1 MIPFRVRYGRSA
13 AGVEF
18 RAHVRLWVCPYLPI
32 GDRFGSKSAIRRTQ
46 ANVRS
51 WHKHNAGT
59 VPFRQLS
66 AVRGHAWKLSALVG
80 TGQIIIGCW

>member
-1 MIPFRVRYGRSA
+1 MQGSKTAFSPYI
-13 AGVEF
+13 AGVFAQLKIFDFCTIPNF
-18 RAHVRLWVCPYLPI
+18 RK
-32 GDRFGSKSAIRRTQ
+32 GSKSAIRRTQ